1 MSVEGIWKV
10 AVATPFGTR
19 RTELTLSSAD
29 GVLQGV
35 SRGEK
40 ETLTLQDLRLEGNR
54 LSWYQS
60 ITKPMRMDLSFD
72 VTVDGDEMTGTAK
85 GGPMPAAKVSG
96 HRQSATQPA

>member
-1 MSVEGIWKV
+1 MSVEGLWKV

-19 RTELTLSSAD
+19 RTELELFTRD
-29 GVLQGV
+29 DVLQGI

-40 ETLTLQDLRLEGNR
+40 ETLTLNDLRLEGQR

-60 ITKPMRMDLSFD
+60 ITKPMRMDLVFE
-72 VTVDGDEMTGTAK
+72 VVVDGDEMTGTAR

-96 HRQSATQPA
+96 RREPATQPA